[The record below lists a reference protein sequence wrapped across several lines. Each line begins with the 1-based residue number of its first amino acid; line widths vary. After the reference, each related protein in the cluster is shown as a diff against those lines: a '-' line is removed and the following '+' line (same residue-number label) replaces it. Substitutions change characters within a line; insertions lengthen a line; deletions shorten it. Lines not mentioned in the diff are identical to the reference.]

1 MAYYGQASLNRGDYY
16 RGDYYRGDPFNPF
29 GFIGKVA
36 KGVFGAAKGFI
47 TSGGSI
53 VGAAKGAA
61 TAVYAGE
68 LESAGPRGLTDQ
80 ELTALHARDAR
91 LIAQRRGAL
100 PTMPGGSIPTGM
112 ALATMP
118 GGALVL
124 GMRRRH
130 PNRSTYVTRG
140 GGTSRWPVGLQLH
153 PKGSELVTTRRMNI
167 GNGRALRRA
176 LRRARGFAKLA
187 HKVLRVTRQF
197 KGKGFGGGRRR
208 KK

>member
-1 MAYYGQASLNRGDYY
+1 
-16 RGDYYRGDPFNPF
+16 
-29 GFIGKVA
+29 
-36 KGVFGAAKGFI
+36 
-47 TSGGSI
+47 
-53 VGAAKGAA
+53 
-61 TAVYAGE
+61 
-68 LESAGPRGLTDQ
+68 
-80 ELTALHARDAR
+80 
-91 LIAQRRGAL
+91 
-100 PTMPGGSIPTGM
+100 M